1 MQVDLLVQNA
11 SQLLTVAAQG
21 PQAGARMGELSMVP
35 DGAVAISR
43 GRIVKVGPTREVRRD
58 VRARRVLNA
67 SGRVVLPGFVDP
79 HTHLIFAGSRVGE
92 FEMRVS
98 GASYLDIMAAGGGIM
113 NTVRAVREASED
125 QLLSQS
131 RPRSDDM
138 LSHGTT
144 TAEVK
149 TGYGLS
155 TQDELKCLEVIR
167 CLDATHPLDLVPTF
181 LGAHAVPEEYAGR
194 GDAYV
199 DLITSEMLPLVAQS
213 GQALFCDVFCDQGA
227 FTLEQSRRVLLAARA
242 HGLGLKIHADEFAS
256 LGAARMAAELG
267 AVSADH
273 LVRTPRDEM
282 HALAEGGTIAVLL
295 PGTPFGLAEQ
305 HFAAAQEWLAAGAV
319 VALATDLNPGT
330 CYCGSMPFMMALAC
344 RYMGLTPAQAVVAGT
359 LNAAYAVGR
368 GERIGSI
375 EPGKDGDLVMLAT
388 DDYRDLAY
396 RFGTNL
402 VSTVVKAG
410 KVVVERD
417 A

>member
-417 A
+417 P